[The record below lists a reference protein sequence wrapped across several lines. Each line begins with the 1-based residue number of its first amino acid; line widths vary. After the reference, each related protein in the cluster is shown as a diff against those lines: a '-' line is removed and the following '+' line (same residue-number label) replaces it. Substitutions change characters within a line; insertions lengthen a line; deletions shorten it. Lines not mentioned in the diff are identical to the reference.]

1 MMYKAALPVLLLLLV
16 AGQLSADFCM
26 AQCQSMR
33 MMKRACAMHEM
44 AEGHCGSCK
53 HRSAS
58 GTSASL
64 STPGTCSGQTC
75 NSNVLGLFQIRCDD
89 EIKPFFKAASCDV
102 DASPILN
109 GTHQARCRDARST
122 KSIPSFDPL
131 ISSLRI

>member
-1 MMYKAALPVLLLLLV
+1 MMYKATLPVLLLLLV

-33 MMKRACAMHEM
+33 MTEPACAMHEM
-44 AEGHCGSCK
+44 ADGHCASCK
-53 HRSAS
+53 HPYAN

-75 NSNVLGLFQIRCDD
+75 NSVLGLFQSRCDD
-89 EIKPFFKAASCDV
+89 EIKPLFKAVSCDIGT
-102 DASPILN
+102 SPILN
-109 GTHQARCRDARST
+109 GTRQVRCRDARST
-122 KSIPSFDPL
+122 KSTPSFDPL